1 MISEKTIEIANRA
14 RDYLKENVIYTSEEV
29 EYGYTQ
35 KVIEITLEEAI
46 KAVDRVDLKDRT
58 FTTYDE
64 GMMDFCRERVKKVI
78 ERLLLNAIRISQ
90 L

>member
-1 MISEKTIEIANRA
+1 MISEKTIGIANRA

-35 KVIEITLEEAI
+35 KVIEIALEEAI
-46 KAVDRVDLKDRT
+46 EAVNRVNLKDRT

-64 GMMDFCRERVKKVI
+64 SMMNFCRERVKKEI
-78 ERLLLNAIRISQ
+78 EGIIGEQ
-90 L
+90 K

>member
-1 MISEKTIEIANRA
+1 MISEKTIGIANRA

-35 KVIEITLEEAI
+35 KVIEIALEEAI
-46 KAVDRVDLKDRT
+46 EAVNRANLKDRT

-64 GMMDFCRERVKKVI
+64 SMMNFCRERVKKEI
-78 ERLLLNAIRISQ
+78 EGIIGEQ
-90 L
+90 K

>member
-35 KVIEITLEEAI
+35 KVIEFTLEEAI
-46 KAVDRVDLKDRT
+46 KAVDRADLKDRT
-58 FTTYDE
+58 YTTYDKS
-64 GMMDFCRERVKKVI
+64 MMDFCRERVKKVI
-78 ERLLLNAIRISQ
+78 ERLLNAIRVSQ